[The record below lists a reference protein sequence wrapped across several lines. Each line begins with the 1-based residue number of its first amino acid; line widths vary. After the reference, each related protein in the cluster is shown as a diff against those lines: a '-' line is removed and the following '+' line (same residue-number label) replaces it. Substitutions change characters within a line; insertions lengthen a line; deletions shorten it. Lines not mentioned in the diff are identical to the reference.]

1 MSKFFFFAA
10 ALCSPFINAAQ
21 TVVDFES
28 FTFPAGQNF
37 WNGSDESGAFTI
49 SGAAFSN
56 NFNTDWSS
64 WAGFSVSAEVDV
76 TTAGWLNQ
84 YSAFAGSGANESEK
98 FAVYYPHGE
107 ITFSVPTELVSI
119 AVTNTTYAA
128 LAMRDGDDF
137 AKQFGSIFN
146 AAGEE
151 DGTEG
156 KDFFKLTIIGV
167 DADDEVTG
175 EVEFYL
181 ADYRSDDASEHYIL
195 DTWQTVD
202 LAALGS
208 VTKILFELES
218 SDVADWGMW
227 TPEYFA
233 LDDLKFNQTSS
244 GIAQERMVNYEIYPN
259 PAQNFVHIAS
269 SENVNFELNLLS
281 ASGSIISNSS
291 NNFRHNLDLSDL
303 TNGVYFLQMNSVHG
317 SKTERVVIAR

>member
-1 MSKFFFFAA
+1 MKKFFFYAA
-10 ALCSPFINAAQ
+10 ALCLPFFSTAQ

-37 WNGSDESGAFTI
+37 WNGSDESGDFQI
-49 SGAAFSN
+49 SGATFSN

-64 WAGFSVSAEVDV
+64 WAGFSVSAEVDDS
-76 TTAGWLNQ
+76 TAGWMNQ
-84 YSAFAGSGANESEK
+84 YSVFAGSGANSSQK

-107 ITFSVPTELVSI
+107 ITFSVPTQLVSI

-128 LAMRDGDDF
+128 LSMRDGDDF
-137 AKQFGSIFN
+137 GKQFGSIYN
-146 AAGEE
+146 AAGEL
-151 DGTEG
+151 DGTDG

-175 EVEFYL
+175 EVEVYL
-181 ADYRSDDASEHYIL
+181 ADYRSNDSLEHYIL

-218 SDVADWGMW
+218 SDVAPWGIW

-233 LDDLKFNQTSS
+233 LDDLTFFQS
-244 GIAQERMVNYEIYPN
+244 GVGISNTLAQHYVVYPN
-259 PAQNFVHIAS
+259 PAQDFVTIRQNDSQEFSVNLMHADGALIFENSPAS
-269 SENVNFELNLLS
+269 EQRIEVSTLP
-281 ASGSIISNSS
+281 
-291 NNFRHNLDLSDL
+291 
-303 TNGVYFLQMNSVHG
+303 NGVYFLQMTSVSG
-317 SKTERVVIAR
+317 TRTERIVVAH